1 MIRCTARVRWPA
13 SFRSTSRSHLA
24 EELLFG
30 KLVKGGSV
38 KVNLVEGKL
47 SFDVTEATPPAVAPK
62 SESDGDEGGTERE
75 PESVE

>member
-1 MIRCTARVRWPA
+1 M
-13 SFRSTSRSHLA
+13 
-24 EELLFG
+24 LFG

-47 SFDVTEATPPAVAPK
+47 SFDVTEASPPANAPK
-62 SESDGDEGGTERE
+62 PESDSDEGTERE